1 MLSAKGNKQN
11 FEKNIQFTLSGLA
24 EAALTGLWPGC
35 AFAGRRVTISSS
47 LSSEL
52 AASPLLP
59 LPAFPVSCCC
69 CLLRLRGGL
78 LRSIPVSSSL
88 EGGWVTTL
96 LLPLLLLLSLT
107 VDSRER
113 FACGSRIRTP
123 DCCGCD
129 LTARLL
135 LAAARGEGREGRPSS
150 ESSVPPRGSM
160 TWGMVLT

>member
-1 MLSAKGNKQN
+1 
-11 FEKNIQFTLSGLA
+11 LSGLA
-24 EAALTGLWPGC
+24 EAALTGMCPGC
-35 AFAGRRVTISSS
+35 AFTGRRVTISSS
-47 LSSEL
+47 VSSEL

-59 LPAFPVSCCC
+59 LPAFPAVVSSCCC

-88 EGGWVTTL
+88 DGGRAATL
-96 LLPLLLLLSLT
+96 LLQLLLLLLSLT

-123 DCCGCD
+123 GCGCD

-135 LAAARGEGREGRPSS
+135 LTARGEGREGRPSS

-160 TWGMVLT
+160 TCGMVLT